1 MVGIFFVILALLWL
15 LREPKFVK
23 GWSSIF
29 SSDANN
35 QRYIG
40 VYLHMRMTSMLIA
53 NVQTVKQESLD
64 ESSVIN

>member
-23 GWSSIF
+23 GWSSVF

-35 QRYIG
+35 QRFINNCICVHV
-40 VYLHMRMTSMLIA
+40 VYH
-53 NVQTVKQESLD
+53 
-64 ESSVIN
+64 SVEPE

>member
-29 SSDANN
+29 SSDENN
-35 QRYIG
+35 QRCIYVLVT
-40 VYLHMRMTSMLIA
+40 VYML
-53 NVQTVKQESLD
+53 
-64 ESSVIN
+64 